1 MSFDHP
7 RARLVLERP
16 AVTIAVG
23 GDEGD
28 GGTTGKF
35 DEDQFLLRNRK
46 KDVDMSELSPVSRSN
61 LRQGAVYML
70 VGLVWG
76 MVIPASPFPRLA
88 LGAHIQLTAHG
99 VMFLVAGLVI
109 LNLPFRRG
117 GVSAKILAAG
127 PWLTWPVMLTEMA
140 NGWWGARKT
149 LPIAAGQ
156 AGAAGAEPWQ
166 ETIVTLAHLIG
177 AVVLIAYWGV
187 MVVGLFL
194 APSKKENASPLPPP

>member
-1 MSFDHP
+1 
-7 RARLVLERP
+7 
-16 AVTIAVG
+16 
-23 GDEGD
+23 
-28 GGTTGKF
+28 
-35 DEDQFLLRNRK
+35 
-46 KDVDMSELSPVSRSN
+46 MSELSRVSRSN

-109 LNLPFRRG
+109 LHLPFAKG
-117 GVSAKILAAG
+117 GVSAKILIAG
-127 PWLTWPVMLTEMA
+127 PWLTWPVMLTEMV

-166 ETIVTLAHLIG
+166 EAVVTFAHLIG

-187 MVVGLFL
+187 IVAGLFRT
-194 APSKKENASPLPPP
+194 PPKEATSHSPA